1 MNSNK
6 HDYLLTFEWDYKNEI
21 LEIHGNQKGL
31 EKLKTLI
38 DSLLAKTSN
47 DHSHLMTESWG
58 GDELSDDKRCLDNEI
73 INHVKIF
80 KWVEK
85 NQQKQ

>member
-6 HDYLLTFEWDYKNEI
+6 SDYLLIFELDSKNEI

-38 DSLLAKTSN
+38 DSLLSKASSDHIHLMSENWGGYELSN
-47 DHSHLMTESWG
+47 DKQCE
-58 GDELSDDKRCLDNEI
+58 ENEI
-73 INHVKIF
+73 INHVKLF
-80 KWVEK
+80 KWV
-85 NQQKQ
+85 